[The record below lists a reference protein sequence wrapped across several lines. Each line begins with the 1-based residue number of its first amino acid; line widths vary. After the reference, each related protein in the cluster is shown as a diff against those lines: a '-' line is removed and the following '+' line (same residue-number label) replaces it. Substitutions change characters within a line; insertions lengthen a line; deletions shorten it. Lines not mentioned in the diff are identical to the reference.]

1 MNCFRF
7 FQNHLRGI
15 LIVAIA
21 SVLAGCTT
29 LKMATGWG
37 YEKPQISIADVSVAD
52 ASWQAVQVK
61 ISLAIEN
68 SNAYPL
74 RIRDLAYEAGVS
86 DSAFAKGQHPGV
98 IEAKPTST
106 TAVSLP
112 LKVNT
117 QAAMSLLPALMKEP
131 RSKLKFRVR
140 AKVITE
146 LGDWPIEWVD

>member
-1 MNCFRF
+1 M
-7 FQNHLRGI
+7 
-15 LIVAIA
+15 
-21 SVLAGCTT
+21 STVLGGCTT

-37 YEKPQISIADVSVAD
+37 YEKPEISIADVSVVD

-74 RIRDLAYEAGVS
+74 RIRGLAYEAAVS
-86 DSAFAKGQHPGV
+86 DNAFAKGQHPGV
-98 IEAKPTST
+98 IEAKPKST

-112 LKVNT
+112 LAVNT
-117 QAAMSLLPALMKEP
+117 QTALSLLPALMKKS

-146 LGDWPIEWVD
+146 LGPWPVEWGDQGETVTRQ